1 MFNIGDIIIGRSR
14 GVYRITNSDNLCIVT
29 MTREDK
35 NEFNIDISDGDII
48 VAPLTSYKDRK
59 FNVWAEYFKSIKT
72 INSKNGMNKGDQ
84 VVLREVCEKVL
95 EVPKDT
101 VGEIV
106 SFINEDDVIDR
117 FGEIVVAFPSLKKYE
132 IIRENYIKHLTTL

>member
-29 MTREDK
+29 MTREDE
-35 NEFNIDISDGDII
+35 NVFNIDIDDGDII
-48 VAPLTSYKDRK
+48 VAPLISYKDRK
-59 FNVWAEYFKSIKT
+59 FNVWAEYFNPIKT
-72 INSKNGMNKGDQ
+72 IDSKDGMNKGDK
-84 VVLREVCEKVL
+84 VVLREVCERVL

-106 SFINEDDVIDR
+106 SFINEDDIIDR

-132 IIRENYIKHLTTL
+132 IIRVNYIKHLTTL

>member
-29 MTREDK
+29 MTREDE
-35 NEFNIDISDGDII
+35 NVFNIDIYDGDIV
-48 VAPLTSYKDRK
+48 VAPLISYKDRK
-59 FNVWAEYFKSIKT
+59 FNVWAEHFNPIKT
-72 INSKNGMNKGDQ
+72 IDSKDGMNKGDK

-95 EVPKDT
+95 GVPKDT

-106 SFINEDDVIDR
+106 SFINEDDIIDR

-132 IIRENYIKHLTTL
+132 IIRGNYIKHLTTL

>member
-1 MFNIGDIIIGRSR
+1 MFNISDIIIGRSR

-29 MTREDK
+29 MTREDE
-35 NEFNIDISDGDII
+35 NVFNIDIYDGDII
-48 VAPLTSYKDRK
+48 VAPLISYKHKK
-59 FNVWAEYFKSIKT
+59 FNVWAEHFNPIKT
-72 INSKNGMNKGDQ
+72 IDSKDGMNKGDKI
-84 VVLREVCEKVL
+84 VLREVCEKVL
-95 EVPKDT
+95 GVPKDT

-106 SFINEDDVIDR
+106 SFINEDDIIDR

>member
-29 MTREDK
+29 MTREDE
-35 NEFNIDISDGDII
+35 NVFNIDIYDGDIV
-48 VAPLTSYKDRK
+48 VAPLMSYKDRK
-59 FNVWAEYFKSIKT
+59 FNVWAEHFNPIKT
-72 INSKNGMNKGDQ
+72 IDSKDGMNKGDK

-95 EVPKDT
+95 GVPKDT

-132 IIRENYIKHLTTL
+132 IIRGNYIKHLTTL

>member
-72 INSKNGMNKGDQ
+72 IDSKNGMNKGDQ

-95 EVPKDT
+95 GVPKDT

-106 SFINEDDVIDR
+106 SFINEDDIIDR

>member
-29 MTREDK
+29 MTREDE
-35 NEFNIDISDGDII
+35 NVFNIDISDGDIV
-48 VAPLTSYKDRK
+48 VAPLMSYKDRK
-59 FNVWAEYFKSIKT
+59 FNVWAEHFNPIKT
-72 INSKNGMNKGDQ
+72 IDSKDGMNKGDK

-95 EVPKDT
+95 GVPKDT

-106 SFINEDDVIDR
+106 SFINEDDIIDR

-132 IIRENYIKHLTTL
+132 IIRGNYIKHLTTL

>member
-29 MTREDK
+29 MTREDE
-35 NEFNIDISDGDII
+35 NVFNIDIYDGDIV
-48 VAPLTSYKDRK
+48 VAPLMSYKDRK
-59 FNVWAEYFKSIKT
+59 FNVWAEHFNPIKT
-72 INSKNGMNKGDQ
+72 IDSKDGMNKGDK

-95 EVPKDT
+95 GVPKDT

-106 SFINEDDVIDR
+106 SFINEDDIIDR

-132 IIRENYIKHLTTL
+132 IIRGNYIKHLTTL

>member
-29 MTREDK
+29 MTREDE
-35 NEFNIDISDGDII
+35 NVFNIDIYDGDIV
-48 VAPLTSYKDRK
+48 VAPLMSYKDRK
-59 FNVWAEYFKSIKT
+59 FNVWAEHFNPIKT
-72 INSKNGMNKGDQ
+72 IDSKDGMNKGDK

-95 EVPKDT
+95 GVPKDT

-106 SFINEDDVIDR
+106 SFINEDDIIDR